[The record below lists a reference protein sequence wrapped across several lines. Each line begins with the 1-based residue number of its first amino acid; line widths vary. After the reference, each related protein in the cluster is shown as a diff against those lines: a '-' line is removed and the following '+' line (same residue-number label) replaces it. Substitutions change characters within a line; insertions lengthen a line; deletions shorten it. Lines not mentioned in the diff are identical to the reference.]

1 MNSSDTFKAF
11 LGFYSG
17 SSVLGMNRP
26 AILGH
31 LFPFGELSLDLRLLC
46 VSNFIGAFG
55 DGLFVYILPNY
66 IRGLEA
72 TSADVGFLFS
82 LLSLTTALTI
92 IPGGF
97 LADRFDRKK
106 IMILGWLVWAPL
118 PLAFSAASHWSQLIV
133 PMCLYGALLS
143 GPAISAYVATTTS
156 KERMTLTFTSL
167 SASWS
172 LGYIFSPAFGGYLA
186 SFVDMR
192 WVFFLGFVFY
202 SIATGVLFFVRSQH
216 VSKSVN
222 LGEASRTTTFPM
234 RRLIFL
240 SLFFAAATF
249 SLSLVRPLVVQ
260 FFNDI
265 FTLNNFQ
272 IGILGSVTFFGWTIF
287 SIQLGRLGD
296 RRDKMIAVAAS
307 LLMASVSFSLL
318 ISSGFFPSLILA
330 SFLSGAT
337 FPVWALMNACISA
350 LAPEASR
357 GRWISLSQVTV
368 TFAAFAAP
376 YLGGVLYEHS
386 PYTPFYLVIV
396 VTPIIA
402 VLGLT
407 RPFRQT

>member
-1 MNSSDTFKAF
+1 MSPSSSEFVSTIALTRVWMNSSDTFKAF

-156 KERMTLTFTSL
+156 KERMTLNSHRCQRRGLWVTSSHQRSEGTWHRL
-167 SASWS
+167 
-172 LGYIFSPAFGGYLA
+172 LTCVGFSSSDSYSTP
-186 SFVDMR
+186 SQR
-192 WVFFLGFVFY
+192 VFY
-202 SIATGVLFFVRSQH
+202 SLFEVNT
-216 VSKSVN
+216 SV
-222 LGEASRTTTFPM
+222 
-234 RRLIFL
+234 
-240 SLFFAAATF
+240 
-249 SLSLVRPLVVQ
+249 SLS
-260 FFNDI
+260 
-265 FTLNNFQ
+265 T
-272 IGILGSVTFFGWTIF
+272 SE
-287 SIQLGRLGD
+287 
-296 RRDKMIAVAAS
+296 RRHE
-307 LLMASVSFSLL
+307 
-318 ISSGFFPSLILA
+318 P
-330 SFLSGAT
+330 
-337 FPVWALMNACISA
+337 P
-350 LAPEASR
+350 
-357 GRWISLSQVTV
+357 LSQC
-368 TFAAFAAP
+368 
-376 YLGGVLYEHS
+376 GDS
-386 PYTPFYLVIV
+386 SFYPCFL
-396 VTPIIA
+396 
-402 VLGLT
+402 
-407 RPFRQT
+407 RQRRSH